1 MILKLLT
8 ICTFFS
14 ACLRPVTRPL
24 SLTKD
29 APNPLVPVK
38 LGFNILR
45 MVVLATVHRMN
56 LRSAILAAV
65 VRTTFGTLTGKE
77 IQRLQPTTRQEYGK
91 FIKYAAKRWSAP
103 NFKNRIVFDLQELNK
118 GVDDSAILWL
128 GDRKK
133 AKKIVLFLHGG
144 GYVLPASDGHFLWAW
159 NTYVMSGVEAGVETA
174 VAFLQYTLA
183 PRGPLPIPLRQT
195 VAAYEEIRA
204 QGFSPRDIVVGGDSA
219 GGNLTMQFLGHALH
233 PQPTVPEIKLSEPF
247 AAAFLVSAWLGQS
260 DDTESF
266 HAFASNDMLSPG
278 IIQKV
283 SVESI
288 EPRQRATAKSLPD
301 PWSRPLEAD
310 YGWFQE
316 LDTVAPKL
324 YVTYGGRE
332 VLRDHSLAIIETI
345 KREAPGVDLL
355 TYEAPRELHDGVLV
369 EHLFK
374 KPDINAKK
382 MKSWFKGVIIQ

>member
-1 MILKLLT
+1 MAPFPSKPDLSAGERLAMIVKLLT
-8 ICTFFS
+8 IF
-14 ACLRPVTRPL
+14 
-24 SLTKD
+24 
-29 APNPLVPVK
+29 PVK
-38 LGFNILR
+38 LAINILR
-45 MVVLATVHRMN
+45 MLVLAVIYRMKP
-56 LRSAILAAV
+56 RSAILAAI

-77 IQRLQPTTRQEYGK
+77 IQKLQPTTRQEYGK

-103 NFKNRIVFDLQELNK
+103 NFKNRIVYDVQELNK

-183 PRGPLPIPLRQT
+183 PRGVLPIPLRQT

-204 QGFSPRDIVVGGDSA
+204 EGFSPSDIIVGGDSA

-233 PQPTVPEIKLSEPF
+233 TQEGVPEIKLSEPF
-247 AAAFLVSAWLGQS
+247 AGAFLVSAWLGQS

-266 HAFASNDMLSPG
+266 RVFGNNDMVSSS
-278 IIQKV
+278 IIQKL
-283 SVESI
+283 SVESV
-288 EPRQRATAKSLPD
+288 EPHKRITVKNLSD
-301 PWSRPLEAD
+301 PWSRPLEAE
-310 YGWFQE
+310 YGWFQNF
-316 LDTVAPKL
+316 DTVAPKL

-332 VLRDHSLAIIETI
+332 VLRDHSLAMIETI

-355 TYEAPRELHDGVLV
+355 TYEAPRELHDGALV

-374 KPDINAKK
+374 KPDHNAKK

>member
-1 MILKLLT
+1 MSVGERLAMLFKILT
-8 ICTFFS
+8 IF
-14 ACLRPVTRPL
+14 PV
-24 SLTKD
+24 SL
-29 APNPLVPVK
+29 AL
-38 LGFNILR
+38 NILR
-45 MVVLATVHRMN
+45 MLVLAVVHGMRP
-56 LRSAILAAV
+56 RSAILAAI
-65 VRTTFGTLTGKE
+65 VRTTFGILTGKE
-77 IQRLQPTTRQEYGK
+77 IQKLQPTTRQEYGK

-103 NFKNRIVFDLQELNK
+103 NFKSRVVYDVQELGK

-133 AKKIVLFLHGG
+133 AKKVVLFLHGG

-159 NTYVMSGVEAGVETA
+159 NAYVMSGVEAGVETA

-183 PRGPLPIPLRQT
+183 PRGVLPVPLRQT

-204 QGFSPRDIVVGGDSA
+204 QGFRPRDIVVGGDSA

-233 PQPTVPEIKLSEPF
+233 PQPTVPEIKLSEPL
-247 AAAFLVSAWLGQS
+247 AGAFLVSAWLGLS

-266 HAFASNDMLSPG
+266 RTFGNNDMVSAS
-278 IIQKV
+278 IIQKLSAE
-283 SVESI
+283 SVE
-288 EPRQRATAKSLPD
+288 PHKHATIRSDAD

-310 YGWFQE
+310 FGWFQDFE
-316 LDTVAPKL
+316 TVVPKI

-332 VLRDHSLAIIETI
+332 VLRDHSLAIIETV
-345 KREAPGVDLL
+345 KRDAPAVNLV
-355 TYEAPRELHDGVLV
+355 TYEAPKELHDGVLV

-382 MKSWFKGVIIQ
+382 MKTWFKSVILE